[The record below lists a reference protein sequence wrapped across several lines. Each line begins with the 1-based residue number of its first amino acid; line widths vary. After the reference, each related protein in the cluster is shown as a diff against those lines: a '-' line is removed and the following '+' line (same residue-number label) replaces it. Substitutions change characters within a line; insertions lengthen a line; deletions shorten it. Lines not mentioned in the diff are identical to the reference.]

1 VDACLRL
8 FDEKNDQGAAWQ
20 IPVVIVQEGFI
31 PYR

>member
-1 VDACLRL
+1 MPVCDFSMRRMIR
-8 FDEKNDQGAAWQ
+8 DQLAQ